1 MKNID
6 LPQAISILANI
17 GVIAGIVFLSL
28 ELNQNNRL
36 LASETSIAHMTF
48 RVNVNQR
55 YADDRELMEL
65 RVKANGNEELSEVEE
80 LRLIQDARSVFAY
93 WEWQVESYQKG
104 DLKQLPVSSM
114 KGALTQYAHLRNAWQ
129 ISKDLYT
136 PEFVAFMDSNVANH

>member
-1 MKNID
+1 MKKID

-17 GVIAGIVFLSL
+17 GVIAGIVFLGI

-36 LASETSIAHMTF
+36 LASDTSIALMTF

-55 YADDRELMEL
+55 YADDRELMEI
-65 RVKANGNEELSEVEE
+65 RVKANRNEELSEVEE

-104 DLKQLPVSSM
+104 DLEQLPVSGITNAM
-114 KGALTQYAHLRNAWQ
+114 AQYAHLRNVWQ

-136 PEFVAFMDSNVANH
+136 PEFVEFMDRNAANP